1 MDYFS
6 CLSFHLEASIK
17 RSNIISNIKHV
28 SGCPM
33 PHSHQSLNTFK
44 SCSIKQGLKLF
55 SLQKLFAD
63 FFSTANLVQ
72 MKKQVKAHLNSL
84 FKLVIQLSV
93 AEFHF
98 VKPGLIKHVLLV

>member
-1 MDYFS
+1 
-6 CLSFHLEASIK
+6 
-17 RSNIISNIKHV
+17 
-28 SGCPM
+28 
-33 PHSHQSLNTFK
+33 
-44 SCSIKQGLKLF
+44 
-55 SLQKLFAD
+55 LFAD

-98 VKPGLIKHVLLV
+98 VKGQINPNFENSALAV

>member
-1 MDYFS
+1 MQLNDY
-6 CLSFHLEASIK
+6 L
-17 RSNIISNIKHV
+17 V
-28 SGCPM
+28 

-44 SCSIKQGLKLF
+44 SCLIKQGLKLY

-98 VKPGLIKHVLLV
+98 VKPGLIKHVTTVKRNVVIPIMRNCQ

>member
-1 MDYFS
+1 
-6 CLSFHLEASIK
+6 
-17 RSNIISNIKHV
+17 
-28 SGCPM
+28 
-33 PHSHQSLNTFK
+33 
-44 SCSIKQGLKLF
+44 
-55 SLQKLFAD
+55 LFAD
-63 FFSTANLVQ
+63 FFSTTNLVQ

>member
-1 MDYFS
+1 MIASFLAEFGENRLKT
-6 CLSFHLEASIK
+6 LSLRTYNLH
-17 RSNIISNIKHV
+17 
-28 SGCPM
+28 M

-44 SCSIKQGLKLF
+44 SCLIKQGLKLF

-63 FFSTANLVQ
+63 FFFTANLVQ

-84 FKLVIQLSV
+84 FKVVIQLSV